1 MSYKPDSDTTKQT
14 FGGYNMSEKQKRAI
28 NSWPITGNN
37 TGGSISANDVLDSN
51 SVRIDGDEFGNV
63 ISFTSGSST
72 DTFHKYSPPF
82 VPGLVPGLKVWNL
95 DYRVPNTA
103 VPTADNTTTSPWLFD
118 DATSAAV
125 TRVNNDSDFDEG
137 CITLATGG
145 SSGNQTAIFTK
156 ATPFKCI
163 SGAKW
168 WAETEFKIDDHDVN
182 EFFFGVVEEAITTDS
197 WHLVAAAAGKDKVG
211 FVKDVHSTDA
221 IKYAA
226 CKNSGGTIGTAFTS
240 AQTYDADNTILHLG
254 LHWDGSAIN
263 YYLSKRA
270 AGATRGPLILLQSY
284 STSAGIP
291 DDSNLRLA

>member
-1 MSYKPDSDTTKQT
+1 
-14 FGGYNMSEKQKRAI
+14 
-28 NSWPITGNN
+28 
-37 TGGSISANDVLDSN
+37 
-51 SVRIDGDEFGNV
+51 
-63 ISFTSGSST
+63 
-72 DTFHKYSPPF
+72 
-82 VPGLVPGLKVWNL
+82 VWNL
-95 DYRVPNTA
+95 NSDTSGTELPVQDA
-103 VPTADNTTTSPWLFD
+103 ATTSPWLFD
-118 DATSAAV
+118 NASGAV
-125 TRVNNDSDFDEG
+125 AKLNTDSDFDEG
-137 CITLATGG
+137 AITLTTGG
-145 SSGNQTAIFTK
+145 SSGNQNEISTK
-156 ATPFKCI
+156 AAPFRC
-163 SGAKW
+163 SANHQW

-270 AGATRGPLILLQSY
+270 AGATRGPLTLLQSY

-291 DDSNLRLA
+291 DDSNLRLALYHETGAAEDQTMTINFIRGAIWT